1 MVDDPHLRPLSTQTN
16 IIFAHYQKELLGIV
30 VLPPPHLQ
38 AESATEMEGQIVA
51 AEAAA
56 APPKRARAPRKP
68 KEAVAAAEPV
78 AAPPGLEEPPSSDQP
93 PRARS
98 RTPRA
103 PRTKAVAA
111 AEPEPEMS
119 PPPPKRTRA
128 PRKPK
133 AAAEPAGSA
142 DQMQVLL
149 PVVDG
154 AFLASL
160 SGTLKTLRK
169 QTRDEK
175 IAAMQIA

>member
-1 MVDDPHLRPLSTQTN
+1 
-16 IIFAHYQKELLGIV
+16 
-30 VLPPPHLQ
+30 
-38 AESATEMEGQIVA
+38 MEGQIVV

-56 APPKRARAPRKP
+56 APPKRVRAPRKP
-68 KEAVAAAEPV
+68 KEAVAEPV

-103 PRTKAVAA
+103 PRAQAQAA
-111 AEPEPEMS
+111 PEPEPEMS

-133 AAAEPAGSA
+133 VAAAEPAGPA
-142 DQMQVLL
+142 DQTQVLL

-154 AFLASL
+154 AFLASR
-160 SGTLKTLRK
+160 SGTLETLRK
-169 QTRDEK
+169 QTREEK
-175 IAAMQIA
+175 ISSLPIA